1 MWYKNNYR
9 RHLCDMHIDD
19 WDDAFLS
26 EFSPDEYVENLKKA
40 KIQNA
45 MLYFQSHVGLCNYP
59 TKSGKMHNAFRGR
72 EDTMRKVADMCHN
85 ENIAV
90 TGYYSLIYNNW
101 AHDNHPEWR
110 MIDETGR
117 SVYEQGKV
125 LKAEFANNDI
135 FRYGLC
141 CPNNQ
146 DYREFVRKQIKEMA
160 EYFTVDGMFYDML
173 FWPHMCYC
181 DSCKKR
187 WTEEVGGDIPTVENW
202 KDEAWLLHIEKR
214 RQWMGE
220 FAQMVTDY
228 TKELIEG
235 VSVEHNFACA
245 VLSDGKLAIA
255 EPVNNACD
263 YVGGDLYG
271 GIYRQSF
278 TCKFYRNI
286 TKNNPFEYMFSRVEG
301 NLSKHTLT
309 KSKDVMLSQVY
320 LTAAHHGA
328 TLVIDAI
335 DPIGTM
341 DRRVYEKV
349 GEIFD
354 EVISY
359 EKYYKGEMLED
370 VGIYYSLKSKFNAH
384 GEEYTNHLSAVN
396 TLDTMIFNNVPA
408 GVTGGWHK
416 ADINKYKLLIA
427 SNLTQEDSYDFER
440 LVNYVKNGGK
450 LYISGGDCTGL
461 LEKFFGAQTIG
472 RTVEKVTYIAPQKEF
487 EGVMGDFNDKYPLH
501 FDGTAPI
508 VAGIDADKVL
518 ATITLPYTNQN
529 TIKFVSIHSN
539 PPGIP
544 TDIPA
549 MAMTEYGKGKVFW
562 SAQPIE
568 QINLYSYRNAFMG
581 ILEKMLRFD
590 ATIKSDAPKDI
601 EIVTFVDGN
610 DMYVSTVGL
619 NEDYKARKF
628 EDFKI
633 SIKSDK
639 KPESIKILPLEESV
653 EFNYSNGEFYFKS
666 ENLKIFN
673 MYKIE
678 F

>member
-1 MWYKNNYR
+1 MWYKNNFR
-9 RHLCDMHIDD
+9 RHLCDMHIND
-19 WDDAFLS
+19 WDDDFLS
-26 EFSPDEYVENLKKA
+26 EFSPEEYVNNLKKA

-59 TKSGKMHNAFRGR
+59 TKVGKIHNAFRGR
-72 EDTMRKVADMCHN
+72 EDAMKKVADMCHADG
-85 ENIAV
+85 IAV

-110 MIDETGR
+110 MIDETGK

-141 CPNNQ
+141 CLNNQ
-146 DYREFVRKQIKEMA
+146 EYRTFVREQIKEMS

-187 WTEEVGGDIPTVENW
+187 WNKEVGGEIPTVEDW
-202 KDEAWLLHIEKR
+202 KDKYWLLHIEKR

-228 TKELIEG
+228 TKELIPG

-255 EPVNNACD
+255 EPVNDACD

-278 TCKFYRNI
+278 TCKYYRNI
-286 TKNNPFEYMFSRVEG
+286 TKNNPFEYMFGRVEG

-309 KSKDVMLSQVY
+309 KSKDVMLSQVC

-341 DRRVYEKV
+341 DSRVYEKV
-349 GEIFD
+349 GGIFD
-354 EVISY
+354 EIIPY

-370 VGIYYSLKSKFNAH
+370 VGIYYSLRSKFNAH
-384 GEEYTNHLSAVN
+384 NEEYTNHLSAVN
-396 TLDTMIFNNVPA
+396 TLDTMIFNNISA

-416 ADINKYKLLIA
+416 ADMNKYKIVIA
-427 SNLTQEDSYDFER
+427 SNLTQEDEYDFDR
-440 LVNYVKNGGK
+440 LIGYVENGGR
-450 LYISGGDCTGL
+450 LYISGGDCSGL
-461 LEKFFGAQTIG
+461 IEKFFGAKTVG
-472 RTVEKVTYIAPQKEF
+472 RTVEKVTYIAPEKKF
-487 EGVMGDFNDKYPLH
+487 EGVMGDFNKKYPLH

-508 VAGIDADKVL
+508 IAGIDGDKIL

-539 PPGIP
+539 PPGVP

-549 MAMTEYGKGKVFW
+549 MAVTEYGKGKVFW

-568 QINLYSYRNAFMG
+568 QINLYSYRNAFVG
-581 ILEKMLRFD
+581 ILEKMLGFES
-590 ATIKSDAPKDI
+590 TIKSDAPKDV
-601 EIVTFVDGN
+601 EIVTFVDGK

-619 NEDYKARKF
+619 NEDYKARKY
-628 EDFKI
+628 EDFEI
-633 SIKSDK
+633 GIRSEK
-639 KPESIKILPLEESV
+639 KPKGIKILPSEESIA
-653 EFNYSNGEFYFKS
+653 FNYKNEQISFES
-666 ENLKIFN
+666 EKLRIFN

>member
-9 RHLCDMHIDD
+9 RHLCDMHIND

-26 EFSPDEYVENLKKA
+26 EFSPEEYVKNLKKA

-59 TKSGKMHNAFRGR
+59 TKVGKMHNAFCGR
-72 EDTMRKVADMCHN
+72 EDAMKKVVDMCHK

-101 AHDNHPEWR
+101 AHDNQLDWR
-110 MIDETGR
+110 MIDETGK

-146 DYREFVRKQIKEMA
+146 DYRAFVRGQVKEIS

-187 WTEEVGGDIPTVENW
+187 WAEEVGGDIPTVENW
-202 KDEAWLLHIEKR
+202 KDEKWLLHIEKR

-228 TKELIEG
+228 TKELIPG

-255 EPVNNACD
+255 EPVNDACD

-278 TCKFYRNI
+278 TCKYYRNI
-286 TKNNPFEYMFSRVEG
+286 TKNNPFEYMFGRVEG

-349 GEIFD
+349 GEIFE
-354 EVISY
+354 EVIPY

-408 GVTGGWHK
+408 GVTGGWHN
-416 ADINKYKLLIA
+416 ADISKYKVVIA
-427 SNLTQEDSYDFER
+427 SNLTQEDAYDFER
-440 LVNYVKNGGK
+440 LAKYVENGGK
-450 LYISGGDCTGL
+450 LYISGGDCIGL
-461 LEKFFGAQTIG
+461 LEKFFGAKTIG
-472 RTVEKVTYIAPQKEF
+472 RTVEKVTYIAPKQEF
-487 EGVMGDFNDKYPLH
+487 EGVMGDFNEKYPLH

-508 VAGIDADKVL
+508 VAGIDVNKVL

-539 PPGIP
+539 PPGVP

-549 MAMTEYGKGKVFW
+549 MAMTDFGKGKVFW

-568 QINLYSYRNAFMG
+568 QINLYNYRNAFMG
-581 ILEKMLRFD
+581 ILKEMLSFD
-590 ATIKSDAPKDI
+590 ATIKSDAPKDV
-601 EIVTFVDGN
+601 EIVTFIDGN
-610 DMYVSTVGL
+610 EMYVSSVAL
-619 NEDYKARKF
+619 NEDYKARKY
-628 EDFKI
+628 EDFEI
-633 SIKSDK
+633 CIKSDK
-639 KPESIKILPLEESV
+639 KPMSIKILPSEENIDFTF
-653 EFNYSNGEFYFKS
+653 ENGEIHLKS
-666 ENLKIFN
+666 ENLIIFN
-673 MYKIE
+673 MYKIQ

>member
-1 MWYKNNYR
+1 MWYKNNFR
-9 RHLCDMHIDD
+9 RHLCDMHISD

-271 GIYRQSF
+271 GIY
-278 TCKFYRNI
+278 
-286 TKNNPFEYMFSRVEG
+286 
-301 NLSKHTLT
+301 L
-309 KSKDVMLSQVY
+309 
-320 LTAAHHGA
+320 
-328 TLVIDAI
+328 
-335 DPIGTM
+335 
-341 DRRVYEKV
+341 
-349 GEIFD
+349 
-354 EVISY
+354 
-359 EKYYKGEMLED
+359 
-370 VGIYYSLKSKFNAH
+370 
-384 GEEYTNHLSAVN
+384 
-396 TLDTMIFNNVPA
+396 
-408 GVTGGWHK
+408 
-416 ADINKYKLLIA
+416 
-427 SNLTQEDSYDFER
+427 
-440 LVNYVKNGGK
+440 
-450 LYISGGDCTGL
+450 
-461 LEKFFGAQTIG
+461 
-472 RTVEKVTYIAPQKEF
+472 
-487 EGVMGDFNDKYPLH
+487 
-501 FDGTAPI
+501 
-508 VAGIDADKVL
+508 
-518 ATITLPYTNQN
+518 
-529 TIKFVSIHSN
+529 
-539 PPGIP
+539 
-544 TDIPA
+544 
-549 MAMTEYGKGKVFW
+549 
-562 SAQPIE
+562 
-568 QINLYSYRNAFMG
+568 
-581 ILEKMLRFD
+581 
-590 ATIKSDAPKDI
+590 
-601 EIVTFVDGN
+601 
-610 DMYVSTVGL
+610 
-619 NEDYKARKF
+619 
-628 EDFKI
+628 
-633 SIKSDK
+633 
-639 KPESIKILPLEESV
+639 
-653 EFNYSNGEFYFKS
+653 
-666 ENLKIFN
+666 
-673 MYKIE
+673 
-678 F
+678 

>member
-1 MWYKNNYR
+1 MWYKNNFR
-9 RHLCDMHIDD
+9 RHLCDMHIND

-26 EFSPDEYVENLKKA
+26 EFSPEEYVKNLKKA
-40 KIQNA
+40 KIRNA

-59 TKSGKMHNAFRGR
+59 TKVGKMHNAFRNR
-72 EDTMRKVADMCHN
+72 EDSMKKVADMCHD
-85 ENIAV
+85 EGIAV

-101 AHDNHPEWR
+101 AHDNHPDWR
-110 MIDETGR
+110 MIDETGK

-141 CPNNQ
+141 CPNNLE
-146 DYREFVRKQIKEMA
+146 YRAFVIEQIKEMS

-187 WTEEVGGDIPTVENW
+187 WADEVGGDIPTVEDW
-202 KDEAWLLHIEKR
+202 KDKKWLLHIEKR

-228 TKELIEG
+228 TKELVPG

-278 TCKFYRNI
+278 TCKYYRNI
-286 TKNNPFEYMFSRVEG
+286 TKNNPFEYMFGRVEG

-309 KSKDVMLSQVY
+309 KAKDVMLSQVY

-341 DRRVYEKV
+341 DSRVYDKV
-349 GEIFD
+349 GEVFE
-354 EVISY
+354 EVIPY
-359 EKYYKGEMLED
+359 EKYYRGEMLED

-396 TLDTMIFNNVPA
+396 TLDTMIFNNVPT
-408 GVTGGWHK
+408 GVTGGWHN
-416 ADINKYKLLIA
+416 ADINKYKLVVA
-427 SNLTQEDSYDFER
+427 SNLTQEDSYDFDR
-440 LVNYVKNGGK
+440 LTEYAKNGGK
-450 LYISGGDCTGL
+450 LYISGGECIGL
-461 LEKFFGAQTIG
+461 LEKFFGAKTIG
-472 RTVEKVTYIAPQKEF
+472 RTVEKVTYIAPKQKF
-487 EGVMGDFNDKYPLH
+487 KGVMGDFNEKYPLH

-518 ATITLPYTNQN
+518 ATVTLPYTNQN

-539 PPGIP
+539 PPGVP

-549 MAMTEYGKGKVFW
+549 MAMAEFGKGKVFW

-568 QINLYSYRNAFMG
+568 QINLYNYRNAFMG

-590 ATIKSDAPKDI
+590 STIKSDAPKDV
-601 EIVTFVDGN
+601 EIVTFVNGN
-610 DMYVSTVGL
+610 EMYVSTVGL
-619 NEDYKARKF
+619 NEDYKARKY
-628 EDFKI
+628 EDFEI

-639 KPESIKILPLEESV
+639 KPQAIKILPLEENV
-653 EFNYSNGEFYFKS
+653 EFTFKNGKIYFKS
-666 ENLKIFN
+666 EKLKIFN